1 MCGIFGGIKN
11 VKPENL
17 KILGICNEDRGTDAT
32 GFFDADTWVK
42 DSVSFREFILADT
55 DELIKNFK
63 GYLVGHTRFATTGA
77 KTTRNAHPFAFGNIL
92 GVHNGMIRN
101 FDTLKKR
108 HKCPELECDSEI
120 IFYLLDKKGIEGL
133 KEIVGYYAL
142 VWADANN
149 PNKLYFIQHECS
161 LAYNR
166 GKDYLYF
173 CTSATDL
180 EVALG
185 YNIKTISLDEDVL
198 YEVDINTLKIQ
209 KTKIKGLKIDTG
221 YVSYKSTGDYKNN
234 KGRNWEQFKDPN
246 WTKNEWAEDDY
257 DRDLPPV
264 SPCDIAYDEDEYYRD
279 KYATWESEAKLVE
292 KSRNRKTSRSDNYR
306 EYTIICPYC
315 NEDLFVDEVHK
326 GKCSFC
332 QMELSGVI
340 YYCYHCNSLALAEE
354 IDEEGK
360 CPICNLHMVLDEEHL
375 IGMDY

>member
-77 KTTRNAHPFAFGNIL
+77 KTTRNAHPFAFGKIL

-101 FDTLKKR
+101 FDTLKKKY
-108 HKCPELECDSEI
+108 KCPELECDSEI
-120 IFYLLDKKGIEGL
+120 LFYLLDKKGIDGL
-133 KEIVGYYAL
+133 KEVVGYYAL
-142 VWADANN
+142 VWADADN
-149 PNKLYFIQHECS
+149 PDKLYFIQHECS

-166 GKDYLYF
+166 GKDYIYF

-180 EVALG
+180 EIALG
-185 YNIKTISLDEDVL
+185 LTKKTINLDEDVL
-198 YEVDINTLKIQ
+198 YEVDINTLKIK
-209 KTKIKGLKIDTG
+209 KTKIKGLKVDTG
-221 YVSYKSTGDYKNN
+221 FTSYKT
-234 KGRNWEQFKDPN
+234 
-246 WTKNEWAEDDY
+246 AEDYHKSGWEEDL
-257 DRDLPPV
+257 DKDLPPV
-264 SPCDIAYDEDEYYRD
+264 SACNLEWNEDDYYRD
-279 KYATWESEAKLVE
+279 KYATWESEQKVKE
-292 KSRNRKTSRSDNYR
+292 KSKNRKKSRSENYR

-315 NEDLFVDEVHK
+315 NEDLYIDEVHK

-332 QMELSGVI
+332 QMDLSGVV
-340 YYCYHCNSLALAEE
+340 YYCYHCNGLALAEE
-354 IDEEGK
+354 IDEEGR

-375 IGMDY
+375 IGIDY